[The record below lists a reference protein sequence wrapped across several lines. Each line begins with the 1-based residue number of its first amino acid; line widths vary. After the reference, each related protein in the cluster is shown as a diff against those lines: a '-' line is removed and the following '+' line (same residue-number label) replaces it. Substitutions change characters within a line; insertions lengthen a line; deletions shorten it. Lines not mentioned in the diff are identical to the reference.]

1 VDTIKQTD
9 LVLIEVNL
17 MGLPIDIA
25 GLDQIIPEIPEG
37 NMIFLEGSIE
47 PIKTIFAL
55 NLGQIAIKT
64 GHNITY
70 ITSHEQKEVL
80 MNSNYYVGE
89 ELHFNIIEDRNYTK
103 WKSYIKK
110 GTVLIIDSF
119 SYLMLDKSLSEFKM
133 ILEEMRK
140 LCKEEKAIL
149 ILTLDLGM
157 LESKYEITGAHLV
170 DGIVQFLFR
179 EEPDGIARFMRIPK
193 WMNGHAYDKNIFFT
207 FDDKRINIDSRAR
220 VV

>member
-1 VDTIKQTD
+1 
-9 LVLIEVNL
+9 
-17 MGLPIDIA
+17 MGLQINIA
-25 GLDQIIPEIPEG
+25 GLDEIIPEIPEG
-37 NMIFLEGSIE
+37 NIIFLEGSLE

-55 NLGQIAIKT
+55 KLGQVAYKT
-64 GHNITY
+64 GHIITY
-70 ITSHEQKEVL
+70 ITSHEQEEVL
-80 MNSNYYVGE
+80 ANSSYYIGS

-103 WKSYIKK
+103 WKNYIKE
-110 GTVLIIDSF
+110 GAVLIIDSF

-140 LCKEEKAIL
+140 LCKEKKAIL

-157 LESKYEITGAHLV
+157 LESKFEITGAHLV

-193 WMNGHAYDKNIFFT
+193 WMNGQAYDKNIFFT
-207 FDDKRINIDSRAR
+207 FDNKRINIDSRAR